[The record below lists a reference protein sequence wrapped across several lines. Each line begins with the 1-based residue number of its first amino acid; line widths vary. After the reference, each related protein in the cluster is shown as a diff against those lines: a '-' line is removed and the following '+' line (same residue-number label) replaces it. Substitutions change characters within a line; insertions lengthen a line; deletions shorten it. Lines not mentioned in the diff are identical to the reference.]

1 MGFKLDI
8 DDNSADFLQALP
20 QSKIKALEAIG
31 MAAEGYAKLKCP
43 VGTPESTGKPG
54 YIGGT
59 LRNSITHTTQDYVE
73 YIGTNVEY
81 ASFVEFGTSKMAPRP
96 YIKPA
101 ATEHSDEYKQ
111 LAKAMLRGY

>member
-31 MAAEGYAKLKCP
+31 LAAEGYAKLKCP
-43 VGTPESTGKPG
+43 VDTGR
-54 YIGGT
+54 
-59 LRNSITHTTQDYVE
+59 LRNSITHATQDDVE

-81 ASFVEFGTSKMAPRP
+81 AAYVEFGTSKMGARP

-111 LAKAMLRGY
+111 LAKAMLQGS